1 MMLFIIVLLLLL
13 PHTTDDA
20 EIRLSELSHL
30 SQAHHFL
37 RPAQEKFV
45 SRLGIFCSLPSTQK
59 FDGRLE
65 EFLRTAERI
74 SSDGS
79 TKWARKTP
87 LSSGSFP
94 SLFAIF

>member
-1 MMLFIIVLLLLL
+1 MGVQVGAERLF
-13 PHTTDDA
+13 
-20 EIRLSELSHL
+20 
-30 SQAHHFL
+30 
-37 RPAQEKFV
+37 PAWEKFV
-45 SRLGIFCSLPSTQK
+45 PCLGKNCSLPRALK

-87 LSSGSFP
+87 LTVMPAGVFI
-94 SLFAIF
+94 LNFEIA